1 MSSRC
6 QSGTLRARQSARGE
20 SPIAGKKDRRGLTL
34 LGKQKKNKKKKKMK
48 RGTRVG
54 KRAEILIDR
63 ARELSHLN
71 YDDSAERCP
80 SVQSTCSPTCSTS
93 HYRCFVASRE
103 RERERGPRRLRGPMA
118 IVRGDRYRINT
129 REPPILISARFH
141 VPPQL
146 STERTARFP
155 YDSLFTLPPPPPP
168 PL

>member
-1 MSSRC
+1 M
-6 QSGTLRARQSARGE
+6 RARQFARGE
-20 SPIAGKKDRRGLTL
+20 SPIAGKKNRRGLTL
-34 LGKQKKNKKKKKMK
+34 LGKKKKKK

-103 RERERGPRRLRGPMA
+103 RERGPRRLRGPVA
-118 IVRGDRYRINT
+118 IVQGDRYRINT

-141 VPPQL
+141 VLPQL

-155 YDSLFTLPPPPPP
+155 YDSLFPLYPPRPS